1 MTPGLHPGGPSVV
14 DRLSG
19 LEPANWPAAQDLG
32 LLLIGP
38 QKPGKAPQVPSQ
50 WPVSSQT
57 GGSLSNGWVLRWRE
71 EGSLAPGILPRP
83 RVCL

>member
-1 MTPGLHPGGPSVV
+1 MTPGPHPGGPSVV

-38 QKPGKAPQVPSQ
+38 QKPAKPLRFLVNGLSLHKPEAASVMAGG
-50 WPVSSQT
+50 WGLEGGGVSS
-57 GGSLSNGWVLRWRE
+57 
-71 EGSLAPGILPRP
+71 PRNSP
-83 RVCL
+83 KA